1 MSENKKNK
9 SNSTLQIVLTALFAL
24 ICSLLIWVY
33 VTDTLGN
40 DIDRDLPGVK
50 VVFEGESTMRDSRG
64 LIISENTTTSVR
76 VSITGN
82 RRTVSSLNP
91 ADLKAVIDLSDI
103 NKTGNYSLA
112 PKIVFPSKV
121 DTSVISSAVTNPGSV
136 SFYVDKLSSK
146 AVQVVGVFN
155 GSAAEGYTAE
165 PLEFDTETIK
175 IYGPEKILALV
186 DKAQVVV
193 SREDVDKTLTFES
206 DYTLLGMDGSTFE
219 NDEISFD
226 RETVIVTLPISAV
239 KVVDLIV
246 DVIPGSGATK
256 DNVNIKIEPDS
267 VTLTGDSETL
277 AGVNSISLAKFDLSQ
292 IDDPLTETYKIII
305 PNNTENTSGVKEA
318 TVSLTWV
325 GLTHRKMNID
335 KTNISI
341 INNSDGYEAE
351 VMNNA
356 IENVII
362 RGPESVVMNL
372 SNLNIRAVAD
382 LSDYGTATGFITV
395 PVRIYV
401 DGTTEAGAYGEYS
414 AVINITKIE
423 DKEEQE

>member
-1 MSENKKNK
+1 MSDFKKKLN
-9 SNSTLQIVLTALFAL
+9 NSTFQTVLTALFAL
-24 ICSLLIWVY
+24 ICALLIWVY

-40 DIDRDLPGVK
+40 DIDRDFPGVM
-50 VVFEGESTMRDSRG
+50 VVFEGEGTMRDSRG
-64 LIISENTTTSVR
+64 LIISENNTTSVT

-82 RRTVSSLNP
+82 RRTVSSLDS
-91 ADLKAVIDLSDI
+91 ADLKAVIDLSAI

-112 PKIVFPSKV
+112 PKIVFPGKI
-121 DTSVISSAVTNPGSV
+121 DTGVISSALTNPGSV
-136 SFYVDKLSSK
+136 SFYVDKLNSK
-146 AVQVVGVFN
+146 LVPVVGEFN

-175 IYGPEKILALV
+175 IYGPDKILALV
-186 DKAQVVV
+186 DKALVQV

-206 DYTLLGMDGSTFE
+206 DFMLIGMDGNRFE
-219 NDEISFD
+219 DDEISFD
-226 RETVIVTLPISAV
+226 RETIIVTLPISAV
-239 KVVDLIV
+239 KVVDLVV
-246 DVIPGSGATK
+246 DVVPGAGATK

-277 AGVNSISLAKFDLSQ
+277 AGVNNITLAKFDLSQ
-292 IDDPLTETYKIII
+292 IDDPLTETYKIVI
-305 PNNTENTSGVKEA
+305 PNNTENTSGIKEA
-318 TVSLTWV
+318 TVTLTWT
-325 GLTHRKMNID
+325 GLTHRRMTID
-335 KTNISI
+335 KSNISV
-341 INNSDGYEAE
+341 INNSEGFEAE

-356 IENVII
+356 IENVVI

-382 LSDYGTATGFITV
+382 LADYGTATGFITV

-401 DGTTEAGAYGEYS
+401 DGTTEAGAYGEYT

-423 DKEEQE
+423 EKVEE